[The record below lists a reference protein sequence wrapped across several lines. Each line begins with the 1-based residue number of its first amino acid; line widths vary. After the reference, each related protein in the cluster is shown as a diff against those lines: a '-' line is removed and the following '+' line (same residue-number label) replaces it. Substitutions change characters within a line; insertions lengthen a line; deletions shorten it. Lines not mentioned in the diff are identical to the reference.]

1 MARGR
6 TGRLQS
12 DKSDWQ
18 RLDRLE
24 AEVQK
29 KADPGY
35 GPVLID
41 DYRDPENVKRLEKA
55 RQFKRDNPN
64 GLIIHRVIVRP
75 PNGES
80 NWEHISREKRERCL
94 AASGRDFYRKA

>member
-55 RQFKRDNPN
+55 RQFKRDNLN
-64 GLIIHRVIVRP
+64 GLIIQYTVGAP
-75 PNGES
+75 GD
-80 NWEHISREKRERCL
+80 RETKLGGRLKRRTRTL
-94 AASGRDFYRKA
+94 ASGSRQL

>member
-1 MARGR
+1 VARGR

-35 GPVLID
+35 GPVFQLID

-55 RQFKRDNPN
+55 NSRYGPHQFAD
-64 GLIIHRVIVRP
+64 
-75 PNGES
+75 
-80 NWEHISREKRERCL
+80 
-94 AASGRDFYRKA
+94 